1 MADAPI
7 EWLERL
13 YASNAPEADWA
24 QDLLGRVQER
34 IDEAEADI
42 QDLEARCSDLER
54 EASEE
59 SDRADAA
66 ETERD
71 QADNDLEDVLQ
82 ALGASDTE
90 EAVAMARA
98 MREAFEKHCT

>member
-1 MADAPI
+1 MTDAPI

-24 QDLLGRVQER
+24 QDLLDRLETR

-42 QDLEARCSDLER
+42 QELEARCSDLER
-54 EASEE
+54 EASELEE
-59 SDRADAA
+59 SLQQA

-71 QADNDLEDVLQ
+71 QADNDLKDVLQ

-98 MREAFEKHCT
+98 MREAFES